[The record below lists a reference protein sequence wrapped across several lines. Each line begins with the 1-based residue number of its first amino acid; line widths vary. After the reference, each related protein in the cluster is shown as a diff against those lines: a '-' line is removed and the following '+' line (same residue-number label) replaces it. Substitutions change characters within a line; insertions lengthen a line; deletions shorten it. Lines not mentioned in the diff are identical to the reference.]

1 MKRRMI
7 RWPAIAT
14 PQPGAPQPPLRI
26 RLAWMLGIWA
36 ASIAALLL
44 VAVLLRMVLKV

>member
-1 MKRRMI
+1 MKRRLL

-14 PQPGAPQPPLRI
+14 PRPGAPLPPLRA
-26 RLAWMLGIWA
+26 RLIWMLGIWA
-36 ASIAALLL
+36 ASIAVLLL